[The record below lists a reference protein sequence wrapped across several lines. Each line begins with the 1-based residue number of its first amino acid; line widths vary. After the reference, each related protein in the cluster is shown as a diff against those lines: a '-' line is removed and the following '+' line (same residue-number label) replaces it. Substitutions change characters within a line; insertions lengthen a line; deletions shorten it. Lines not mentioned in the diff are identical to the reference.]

1 VAEHLLALAAA
12 SRRPLRGGPRALL
25 LKETDGPRAVPIV
38 VGVPEAEAVAMQLQ
52 GHTPPRPLS
61 YDLMRRLLEA
71 GGLRVQQAAVTRLEG
86 DTYFATVALQTPD
99 GQAVGLDARPS
110 DAVNLALR
118 SGAPLYVAAGL
129 LVGPEAWQRFLERF
143 GTRFEGVEPRPSAL
157 PPA

>member
-1 VAEHLLALAAA
+1 MH
-12 SRRPLRGGPRALL
+12 
-25 LKETDGPRAVPIV
+25 
-38 VGVPEAEAVAMQLQ
+38 LQ

-86 DTYFATVALQTPD
+86 DTYFATVTLQTPD
-99 GQAVGLDARPS
+99 GQSVGLDARPS

-143 GTRFEGVEPRPSAL
+143 GTRFEGFEPQPSAP